1 MEVIWELF
9 QENNQSND
17 KICICVNFQNILY
30 FCTVIIHSN
39 PMINYLTTTFAG
51 LSLPNPIIIA
61 SSGLTDTA
69 EKNKELEKAGAGAI
83 VLKSIYEEQIEIQ
96 TKVTAQMPPQNCDIY
111 QNIEKGVQIADY
123 LNLIKETKK
132 HCKIPVIASIIC
144 HKAGDWINFVRQ
156 IEMTGADAIELN
168 ILALCSENDGY
179 NNFLERLY
187 IQITEKVK
195 ALISIPVFIKVNK
208 YFSHLVQLATD
219 LYATGVNGIVLFN
232 RFYQPDIDINK
243 LQIHSGDV
251 FSFSADIADTL
262 RWTPIIKN
270 KLPNLSI
277 AACTGVHD
285 WESIIKCILSGA
297 SAVEICST
305 VYQNGNEIISVMK
318 RGIEEW
324 MNIMNFRSIQEFQ
337 GKLDMVCLADPS
349 LHERNQFRKYF
360 TERD

>member
-1 MEVIWELF
+1 
-9 QENNQSND
+9 
-17 KICICVNFQNILY
+17 
-30 FCTVIIHSN
+30 
-39 PMINYLTTTFAG
+39 MINFLKTKFAG

-61 SSGLTDTA
+61 SSGLTDTV

-83 VLKSIYEEQIEIQ
+83 ILKSIYEEQIEIQ
-96 TKVTAQMPPQNCDIY
+96 TNSTTQIHSQKVNDVNG
-111 QNIEKGVQIADY
+111 NIEKSMQIADY
-123 LNLIKETKK
+123 LKLIQDTKK
-132 HCKIPVIASIIC
+132 QCHIPVIASIIC
-144 HKAGDWINFVRQ
+144 HKVGDWINFIRQ
-156 IEMTGADAIELN
+156 IEMAGADAIELN
-168 ILALCSENDGY
+168 ILALCADNTGY
-179 NNFLERLY
+179 SNLLERLY
-187 IQITEKVK
+187 IKITEKVK
-195 ALISIPVFIKVNK
+195 ALISIPVFIKINK

-219 LYATGVNGIVLFN
+219 LQAAGANGIVLFN

-262 RWTPIIKN
+262 RWTPIISN
-270 KLPNLSI
+270 KLPNLSV
-277 AACTGVHD
+277 AACTGIHD
-285 WESIIKCILSGA
+285 WESVIKCILSGA

-324 MNIMNFRSIQEFQ
+324 MNIMNFRSIEEFQ

>member
-1 MEVIWELF
+1 
-9 QENNQSND
+9 
-17 KICICVNFQNILY
+17 
-30 FCTVIIHSN
+30 
-39 PMINYLTTTFAG
+39 MINFLKTHFAG
-51 LSLPNPIIIA
+51 LNLPNPIIIA
-61 SSGLTDTA
+61 SSGLTDTV

-83 VLKSIYEEQIEIQ
+83 ILKSIYEEQIEIQ
-96 TKVTAQMPPQNCDIY
+96 TNSTPPVYIKKNNDV
-111 QNIEKGVQIADY
+111 NRDNEKSMQIADY
-123 LNLIKETKK
+123 LQLIQETKK
-132 HCKIPVIASIIC
+132 QCHIPVIASIIC
-144 HKAGDWINFVRQ
+144 HKVGDWINFIRQ
-156 IEMTGADAIELN
+156 IEMAGADAIELN
-168 ILALCSENDGY
+168 ILALCADNTGY
-179 NNFLERLY
+179 NNLLERLY

-195 ALISIPVFIKVNK
+195 ALISIPVFIKINK

-219 LYATGVNGIVLFN
+219 LQTAGANGIVLFN

-262 RWTPIIKN
+262 RWTPIISN
-270 KLPNLSI
+270 KLPNLSV
-277 AACTGVHD
+277 AACTGIHD
-285 WESIIKCILSGA
+285 WESVIKCILSGA

-324 MNIMNFRSIQEFQ
+324 MNIMNFRSIEEFQ